1 MTNARVVWLTD
12 EYVEFVP
19 VNQFEQL
26 LWPVVESRGNRDAH
40 FNWGFYKDAAYFDE
54 LVSRWRDAGNL
65 KVFSPGGFGTLPVG
79 SVSHGVVRRDDFT
92 RLVRDEFNA
101 EVRVADLPASELAL
115 APAVTAQK
123 SHQKGNDEW
132 RELAQAKAREII
144 SERAARDLFPS
155 QIVIAESIAADF
167 RNRTPP
173 IHGTDGKPLSGA
185 TIKRHALKGISSATK
200 KARPTTIN
208 RGK

>member
-1 MTNARVVWLTD
+1 MSCEAIKPPRKVPLERAMTEN
-12 EYVEFVP
+12 
-19 VNQFEQL
+19 
-26 LWPVVESRGNRDAH
+26 
-40 FNWGFYKDAAYFDE
+40 
-54 LVSRWRDAGNL
+54 
-65 KVFSPGGFGTLPVG
+65 
-79 SVSHGVVRRDDFT
+79 
-92 RLVRDEFNA
+92 
-101 EVRVADLPASELAL
+101 
-115 APAVTAQK
+115 VT
-123 SHQKGNDEW
+123 
-132 RELAQAKAREII
+132 I

-200 KARPTTIN
+200 KARTTTIN